1 MTDII
6 AGIGDYAVP
15 FLITAGSFLII
26 LTIVVFVHEMG
37 HYLVARWCG
46 VRVEVFSIGFGR
58 ELFGW
63 NDRAGTHW
71 KFSIVPLGGYIK
83 MFGDRNAAS
92 MPDGDKVEMTAA
104 EKKVAFT
111 HKRLDQRAAIVAAGP
126 IANFVFGILVFAGL
140 FMTVGQPATAPVIGD
155 VEPGSAAAMAGIEV
169 GDRVLRANGFAIDR
183 FEDIRQIVGVG
194 LGEPL
199 SLVIL
204 RDGVEIAL
212 EARPR
217 VVEREDILGN
227 IQKIGLL
234 GVRSIGLEYV
244 RRGPA
249 GAVWHGVGAAWNQ
262 IYLTFKTVGQMIE
275 GTRTTKDIS
284 GPLGIARLSGEI
296 ARLGIIAMINWA
308 ALLSIQLGLINLFP
322 IPILD
327 GGHLLF
333 YAAEAVRGR
342 PLGERAQEFG
352 FRIGL
357 ALVLV
362 LFMFATWNDLAKLQV
377 VRFFQELVT

>member
-6 AGIGDYAVP
+6 AGIGGYALP
-15 FLITAGSFLII
+15 FLNIVVSFLII
-26 LTIVVFVHEMG
+26 LTLVVFVHEMG

-63 NDRAGTHW
+63 DGRGGTRW
-71 KFSIVPLGGYIK
+71 KFSVVPLGGYVK
-83 MFGDRNAAS
+83 MFGDRNVAS
-92 MPDGDKVEMTAA
+92 MPDGKAIELTAE
-104 EKKVAFT
+104 EKRVAFP
-111 HKRLDQRAAIVAAGP
+111 HKRLGRRAAIVAAGP
-126 IANFVFGILVFAGL
+126 IANFVFGILVYAGL
-140 FMTVGQPATAPVIGD
+140 FMTIGQPATAPVIGE
-155 VEPGSAAAMAGIEV
+155 VEPDSAAAAAGIEP
-169 GDRVLRANGFAIDR
+169 GDRVLSANGYTISR
-183 FEDIRQIVGVG
+183 FEEIRQVVSVG

-199 SLVIL
+199 SLVVL

-217 VVEREDILGN
+217 IVEQEDILGN
-227 IQKIGLL
+227 TNKIGLL

-244 RRGPA
+244 RRDPA
-249 GAVWHGVGAAWNQ
+249 GAVWYGAGTAWNQ
-262 IYLTFKTVGQMIE
+262 VYLTFKTIGQMIV

-284 GPLGIARLSGEI
+284 GPLGIARLSGEM
-296 ARLGIIAMINWA
+296 AQLGIIAMIHWA
-308 ALLSIQLGLINLFP
+308 AFLSIQLGLINLFP
-322 IPILD
+322 IPLLD

-342 PLGERAQEFG
+342 PLGERVQEYG

-362 LFMFATWNDLAKLQV
+362 LFMFATWNDLVQLQV

>member
-15 FLITAGSFLII
+15 FLII
-26 LTIVVFVHEMG
+26 LTLLVFVHEMG

-46 VRVEVFSIGFGR
+46 VRVEVFSIGFGP

-63 NDRAGTHW
+63 VDRAGTRW
-71 KFSIVPLGGYIK
+71 KFSVIPLGGYIK

-92 MPDGDKVEMTAA
+92 MPDGEAVEMTAE

-111 HKRLDQRAAIVAAGP
+111 HKRLGQRAAVVVAGP
-126 IANFVFGILVFAGL
+126 VANFVFGILVFAGL
-140 FMTVGQPATAPVIGD
+140 FMTIGQPSTAPVIGD
-155 VEPGSAAAMAGIEV
+155 VEPESAAAVAGIEA
-169 GDRVLRANGFAIDR
+169 GDRVLSANGYTISR
-183 FEDIRQIVGVG
+183 FEDIRQVVRVG

-199 SLVIL
+199 ELVVL
-204 RDGVEIAL
+204 RDGTEIAL
-212 EARPR
+212 SAQPR
-217 VVEREDILGN
+217 IVEQEDSLGN
-227 IQKIGLL
+227 TYKIGLL

-244 RRGPA
+244 RHNPA
-249 GAVWHGVGAAWNQ
+249 DAVWHGTGAAWNQ
-262 IYLTFKTVGQMIE
+262 ISLAFKTIGQMI
-275 GTRTTKDIS
+275 GGSRTTKEIG
-284 GPLGIARLSGEI
+284 GPLRIAWLSGEM
-296 ARLGIIAMINWA
+296 AQGGIIIAIHFA
-308 ALLSIQLGLINLFP
+308 AILSIHLGLINLFP
-322 IPILD
+322 IPLLD

-342 PLGERAQEFG
+342 PLGERVQEYG

-362 LFMFATWNDLAKLQV
+362 LFMFATWNDLVQLQV